1 MIKLLRVDHRL
12 LHGQVVFSWVSALDP
27 DCILVAN
34 DDVVKDELRKT
45 TLKLGKPNGVK
56 LVIKN
61 IEDSIEAINT
71 EKTDKYRLMIVVSNV
86 ADAVRLARQV
96 EQIHSINLGGTKA
109 LPGTHQVT
117 RMIYLTD
124 EEEKLLAGAQENG
137 ISVNIQ
143 PVPSEAV
150 IEYKP
155 RTGAGKGGNA

>member
-61 IEDSIEAINT
+61 IEDSIEAINAG
-71 EKTDKYRLMIVVSNV
+71 KTDKYRLMIVVSNV
-86 ADAVRLARQV
+86 ADAVRLARQ
-96 EQIHSINLGGTKA
+96 
-109 LPGTHQVT
+109 
-117 RMIYLTD
+117 MIYLTD
-124 EEEKLLAGAQENG
+124 EEEKLLAGAQENR

-150 IEYKP
+150 IEYRP

>member
-12 LHGQVVFSWVSALDP
+12 LHGQVVFSW
-27 DCILVAN
+27 
-34 DDVVKDELRKT
+34 
-45 TLKLGKPNGVK
+45 
-56 LVIKN
+56 
-61 IEDSIEAINT
+61 
-71 EKTDKYRLMIVVSNV
+71 
-86 ADAVRLARQV
+86 

-124 EEEKLLAGAQENG
+124 EEEKLLAGAQESG

-150 IEYKP
+150 IDYKP
-155 RTGAGKGGNA
+155 RTGVGKGGNV

>member
-56 LVIKN
+56 LVIKG

-71 EKTDKYRLMIVVSNV
+71 GKTDKYRLMIVVSNV
-86 ADAVRLARQV
+86 ADAVRLAERA
-96 EQIHSINLGGTKA
+96 EQIRSINLGGTKA
-109 LPGTHQVT
+109 APGTHQVT

-124 EEEKLLAGAQENG
+124 EEEMLLTRAQGKG

-143 PVPSEAV
+143 PVPSEAS
-150 IEYKP
+150 IAYKP
-155 RTGAGKGGNA
+155 RTGADKGGNV